1 MPSIRIICGANPHK
15 GEKIMAQKTTRKTKK
30 VLSKGKKLPRVKPLR
45 ADKVP
50 YFTPTLETVIING
63 Y

>member
-1 MPSIRIICGANPHK
+1 
-15 GEKIMAQKTTRKTKK
+15 MAQKTTRKTKK